1 MNDINEKASGATLET
16 KAAPDD
22 TLDKSEAVV
31 KHEEAAATL
40 TPESENVEE
49 AQGEVKEQQR
59 GLSATGEWRV
69 IGDTV
74 PGASHLRA
82 GVPNQDALLQ
92 VRASSV
98 YLPVILSI
106 SDGHGSNKCFRS
118 DRGSLFAVHLASAL
132 LNKTLI
138 GARSVS
144 DLEKFGKEAQASL
157 PGEVVRRW
165 RKVVEA
171 DLRQDP
177 FQEAEF
183 ARLVEKDGERA
194 RELVEANPY
203 LAYGA
208 TLLVVALTSSFIL
221 YMQLGDGEILSVS
234 DTGEVKQPLPDDARL
249 LANETT
255 SLCLEGAADDF
266 RFHIE
271 PFPEPPPA
279 MILLTT
285 DGYANSFSTTEGFH
299 KVGSDLL
306 EMMRADGFDSV
317 NRSVKGWLEEATES
331 GSGDDCTLAIIVR
344 MDALAV
350 DASTQSAPQGAT
362 ANSLTDDLSATAT
375 ATGIAAVGE

>member
-1 MNDINEKASGATLET
+1 MNDSNEKVSVATTET
-16 KAAPDD
+16 KAVPDD
-22 TLDKSEAVV
+22 TLDESEAVV
-31 KHEEAAATL
+31 KQEEATAPL
-40 TPESENVEE
+40 TVESENVEE
-49 AQGEVKEQQR
+49 ARSEVKEKKE
-59 GLSATGEWRV
+59 GLSAAGEWRV
-69 IGDTV
+69 IGETV

-98 YLPVILSI
+98 HLPIILSI

-144 DLEKFGKEAQASL
+144 DIEKPGKDAQFSL
-157 PGEVVRRW
+157 PDEVVRRW

-177 FQEAEF
+177 FQEVEL

-203 LAYGA
+203 HAYGA
-208 TLLVVALTSSFIL
+208 TLLVVALTPSFII
-221 YMQLGDGEILSVS
+221 YMQLGDGEILTVS
-234 DTGEVKQPLPDDARL
+234 DTGEVTQPLSDDARL

-266 RFHIE
+266 RFHLQPLAE
-271 PFPEPPPA
+271 PLPA
-279 MILLTT
+279 LILLTT
-285 DGYANSFSTTEGFH
+285 DGYANSFTTTEGFH

-306 EMMRADGFDSV
+306 EMMRSDGFDSV
-317 NRSVKGWLEEATES
+317 NRSVKGWLEEATAS
-331 GSGDDCTLAIIVR
+331 GSGDDCTLAVIVR
-344 MDALAV
+344 MEAIEGEASIKSAL
-350 DASTQSAPQGAT
+350 QGVATNGVSDDLPATET
-362 ANSLTDDLSATAT
+362 ANT
-375 ATGIAAVGE
+375 IVAVGE

>member
-1 MNDINEKASGATLET
+1 MNDLKEKASGATSET
-16 KAAPDD
+16 KAVPDNM
-22 TLDKSEAVV
+22 LDESEAAV
-31 KHEEAAATL
+31 KQEEATAPL
-40 TPESENVEE
+40 TQSDNVEDS
-49 AQGEVKEQQR
+49 QSEVEEQKKE
-59 GLSATGEWRV
+59 LSIAGEWRV
-69 IGDTV
+69 IGETV

-82 GVPNQDALLQ
+82 GIPNQDALLQ

-98 YLPVILSI
+98 HLPIILSI

-138 GARSVS
+138 GARSVK
-144 DLEKFGKEAQASL
+144 DIEKFGKDVQASL

-171 DLRQDP
+171 DLRQEP
-177 FQEAEF
+177 FQEAEL

-208 TLLVVALTSSFIL
+208 TLLTVALTPSFVI
-221 YMQLGDGEILSVS
+221 YMQLGDGEILTVS
-234 DTGEVKQPLPDDARL
+234 DMGEITQPLPDDARL

-266 RFHIE
+266 RFLLQPLAE
-271 PFPEPPPA
+271 PLPA
-279 MILLTT
+279 LILLTT
-285 DGYANSFSTTEGFH
+285 DGYANSFSTTPGFH
-299 KVGSDLL
+299 QVGSDLL
-306 EMMRADGFDSV
+306 DMMRADGFDSV

-350 DASTQSAPQGAT
+350 DALSKSAPQGAT
-362 ANSLTDDLSATAT
+362 ANSISDDFP
-375 ATGIAAVGE
+375 ATGIVAVGE